1 MQTEKIYTCLLCE
14 KEYNSYMGLWRHKKN
29 KHKNNQLTEEIINK
43 DNENENEDNEKE
55 NNIEMEHNIKSNV
68 CKFCNKEFLNYKNKW
83 RHEKKNC
90 KEKKHNENKNE
101 NKIIQI
107 NNNQTIGTQNIIN
120 NNINI
125 NNNNIV
131 NITFNK
137 LGCEDISI
145 LNQDEIE
152 EIINNGLN
160 SIIKLIEFINF
171 NKEHPQNHTF
181 CTTSLNNKYVST
193 LNTDTL
199 EVEKQ
204 RKIDIFDNVL
214 RYSLTH
220 IDMLK
225 DNITNIDKKKQF
237 SKKIEDL
244 YNIIGNHAHRKI
256 YHEQLNV
263 LSYNKRNI
271 VNKTWDTK
279 LNNNIDV

>member
-1 MQTEKIYTCLLCE
+1 MQTDKLYTCLLCE
-14 KEYNSYMGLWRHKKN
+14 KDYNSYMGLWRHKKN
-29 KHKNNQLTEEIINK
+29 KHKNNQPIEQIINEIKEEIINEPK
-43 DNENENEDNEKE
+43 EEIINEHNKN
-55 NNIEMEHNIKSNV
+55 NNI

-90 KEKKHNENKNE
+90 KNNN
-101 NKIIQI
+101 NNNNLIQI

-125 NNNNIV
+125 NNNNNII

-152 EIINNGLN
+152 EIIKNGLN

-225 DNITNIDKKKQF
+225 DNITNFDKKIQF
-237 SKKIEDL
+237 EKKIEDL

-256 YHEQLNV
+256 YHEQLNA

-271 VNKTWDTK
+271 VNKTWNTK
-279 LNNNIDV
+279 INNNIDV